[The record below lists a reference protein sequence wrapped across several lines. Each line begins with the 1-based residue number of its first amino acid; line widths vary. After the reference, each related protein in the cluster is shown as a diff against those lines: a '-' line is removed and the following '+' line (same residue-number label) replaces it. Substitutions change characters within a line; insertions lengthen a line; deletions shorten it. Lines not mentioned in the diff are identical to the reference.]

1 MSAPS
6 TLLVTGASGQLGK
19 IVINHL
25 LNTLA
30 ISPERI
36 VAATRD
42 PTKLQE
48 LADKGVQVRKVD
60 FSDVQ
65 TVSAAAA
72 GVDRALLI
80 SVDAGDGEI
89 QVAAV
94 DAFAKAGVK
103 HVVYTSLQGLDKS
116 LFAVKTKH
124 ESTEVAIKASKI
136 NYTILRN
143 GLYFENNIG
152 TIGGAVKT
160 GQWFSAA
167 KDGKVSL
174 ISRDDLARAAATA
187 LASDSSDNVTY
198 ELTGPEA
205 LSVDEIVA
213 QISETVEKP
222 IQVIQVSVSDL
233 PKGIAAATGLP
244 SFVADIFASLD
255 ASIAAGVAG
264 DVTDDYEK
272 LTGVKAQTHREWLA
286 ANKSFL
292 QSL

>member
-19 IVINHL
+19 LVINHL

-36 VAATRD
+36 VAGTRD

-80 SVDAGDGEI
+80 SVVEGEGEN

-94 DAFAKAGVK
+94 DALAKAGVK

-116 LFAVKTKH
+116 LFRGKTKH
-124 ESTEVAIKASKI
+124 EATEVALKSGKI
-136 NYTILRN
+136 SYTILRN
-143 GLYFENNIG
+143 GLYFDNCIRAIG
-152 TIGGAVKT
+152 DVVKT
-160 GQWFSAA
+160 GEWFSAS
-167 KDGKVSL
+167 KDGKASL

-233 PKGIAAATGLP
+233 SKGIAAATGLP
-244 SFVADIFASLD
+244 SFIADILASLD

-272 LTGVKAQTHREWLA
+272 LTGVKAQTHLEWLA